1 MTVYRRIMLDCMAD
15 NPDASAEDL
24 RREFTRRVLCD
35 EPLAAVGIVGQYART
50 LHSRVT
56 GEVATRAKQGEARRK
71 FFNDR
76 LARCQAYKADVVRR
90 LEP

>member
-1 MTVYRRIMLDCMAD
+1 MTVYRRLMLDCMAD

-24 RREFTRRVLCD
+24 RREFTRRVLCE
-35 EPLAAVGIVGQYART
+35 EPLAAVGIVRQYANN
-50 LHSRVT
+50 LHQRVT
-56 GEVATRAKQGEARRK
+56 NEAATRAKQGEARRK

-76 LARCQAYKADVVRR
+76 LTRCQAYKADVLRR